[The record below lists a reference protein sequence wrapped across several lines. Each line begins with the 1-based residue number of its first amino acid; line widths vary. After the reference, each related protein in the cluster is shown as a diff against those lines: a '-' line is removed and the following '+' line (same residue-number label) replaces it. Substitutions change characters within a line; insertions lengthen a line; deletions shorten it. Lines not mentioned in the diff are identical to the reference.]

1 VHADGTPVV
10 TNRPFAHLLGYE
22 SPAELQRIAS
32 TFGIFGGPAEL
43 DRLRCTLQSGSPATL
58 LFRRKDGQR
67 ESLEVV
73 GAGRAEAGLNALVVR
88 RDDSAA
94 LPIATPRS
102 A

>member
-1 VHADGTPVV
+1 
-10 TNRPFAHLLGYE
+10 
-22 SPAELQRIAS
+22 
-32 TFGIFGGPAEL
+32 
-43 DRLRCTLQSGSPATL
+43 LQSGSPATL

-67 ESLEVV
+67 EPLEVV